1 MEDGYSLHTVVVAVV
16 AAMGGGAG
24 IWAAIKAGI
33 AYMAR
38 RGEDKHNE
46 TRADKDQIIKSLEE
60 QLAKAEARYDDIQ
73 DKYATSAKRIETLLE
88 RSNKSEIEQA
98 RLATELKYLEL
109 RASDFEARNKELER
123 MIDAMRNEQGS

>member
-1 MEDGYSLHTVVVAVV
+1 MEDGYSLQTVVVAVV

-38 RGEDKHNE
+38 RGEVKHNE